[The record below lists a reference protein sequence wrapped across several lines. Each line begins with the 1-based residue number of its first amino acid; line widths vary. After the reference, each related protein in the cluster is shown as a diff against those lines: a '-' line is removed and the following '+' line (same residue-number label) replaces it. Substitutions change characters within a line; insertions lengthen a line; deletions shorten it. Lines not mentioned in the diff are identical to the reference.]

1 MLYIFNILLRRNR
14 IKLHLIMAFLNLKFA
29 KQIALT
35 IVVLST
41 LFNISFANNGNDN
54 DKPEKINIQVN
65 YLNRFPF
72 FYSNENGKLEGIEIE
87 ILESFALWS
96 RKKHNLDINFTFQGS
111 TSFNDVYNAAK
122 TQKGE
127 SITAGTITIKK
138 ERLNDVNFSA
148 PYLRNI
154 SILISSGNKDLLSD
168 LNMMDD
174 VFANT
179 SAIATQNSVHLKHLE
194 ELKRAFYPSLK
205 IELVENQDQ
214 IPGMVSG
221 NENFFGYVDL
231 IQYWKYKKENPNSY
245 IKVHRIADRNEEH
258 FGFAFS
264 KENTR
269 LNELFEEFF
278 SDGFGFTS
286 TKEYHK
292 ILEKYLGEEIVSTV
306 EVNFAGY

>member
-1 MLYIFNILLRRNR
+1 
-14 IKLHLIMAFLNLKFA
+14 MAFLKLKLS
-29 KQIALT
+29 KQFALT
-35 IVVLST
+35 IIIFST
-41 LFNISFANNGNDN
+41 LFSFSYANSDNDN

-72 FYSNENGKLEGIEIE
+72 FYSNENGKLEGIEVE
-87 ILESFALWS
+87 ILESFASWS
-96 RKKHNLDINFTFQGS
+96 RKKHNLDINFNFTGN
-111 TSFNDVYNAAK
+111 TSFNDLYNAAK

-168 LNMMDD
+168 LNMMNT

-179 SAIATQNSVHLKHLE
+179 NAIATQNSVHLKHLE
-194 ELKRAFYPSLK
+194 ELKRTVYPTMK
-205 IELVENQDQ
+205 IELVENQDE
-214 IPGMVSG
+214 IAGMVSN

-231 IQYWKYKKENPNSY
+231 IQYWKYKKENPESY

-269 LNELFEEFF
+269 LNELFQEFF